1 LLQIVDDAICDN
13 KQDVILLI
21 LLGDTHTL
29 SHIIDQLKYRREVR
43 RTVKVNL
50 ANRILVCFDYTFD
63 AVAFWIENVAIK
75 CKAVVRS
82 LIEGWDRRT
91 ETEGRDFLIGVIV
104 LEYASNTFYCVVV
117 FVLLD
122 VADVVEG
129 SRFTRLDVRKS
140 KVDRN

>member
-1 LLQIVDDAICDN
+1 LLQIVDDAICDD

-29 SHIIDQLKYRREVR
+29 SHIINQLKYRREVR

-50 ANRILVCFDYTFD
+50 ANRIFVCFDYTFD

-82 LIEGWDRRT
+82 LVEGWDRRT
-91 ETEGRDFLIGVIV
+91 EAEGRDFLICVIV